1 MEVFTPGV
9 SIDEIVESGPPEP
22 RTASAASA
30 GGAASTGS
38 AAGSNQAVARTH
50 LVDLPES
57 VGYRVKTA
65 LLGPALRTEDLEHE
79 RLGRPTALAVF
90 ASDCISSSAYATEE
104 ILRVL
109 ISAIGIFAFS
119 LVLPITGAILVVLVF
134 LILSYRETIKE
145 YPTAGGAYMVT
156 RDNFGIMP
164 AQVAGVSLLTDY
176 VLTVAVSTAAGTAAL
191 ASFFPALTSWSV
203 PIAVFF
209 TVAIAFGNLK
219 GVKESGKIFA
229 VPTYFFVVVMFVLLA
244 VGAWRALHGD
254 LHQQSIH
261 GLPGAIPIG
270 HGGIGDA
277 FLYGAGLYVIAH
289 AFASGGAAV
298 TGVEAIS
305 NGVTAFR
312 KPEWRNARSTLVVM
326 GALLG
331 TLFFG
336 LSWLAT
342 RIHPMPFESGVP
354 TVISQIGKQV
364 FGDSPAGHVL
374 YAMLQA
380 GTVMILVMAA
390 NTSFA
395 DFPRLASFHAGD
407 NFMPKQLTKRGHR
420 LGFSNGILFLAA
432 SSVVLLL
439 VTGAKVDRLIPLYAI
454 GVFTSFTLSQAGMA
468 KHHVTR
474 KEPGW
479 RKGLFINGVGA
490 ILSGIV
496 AVIIL
501 VTKFTHGAWVIVVLV
516 PIMVFALAR
525 LNRQYTAEAEELERD
540 AAAAAEVPTLRRHV
554 VLVFLDALDLASA
567 RALQYARTL
576 GADEVRAVHL
586 DLDPIRTEDLVAA
599 WDRLGYRRFPLDI
612 VECPDRRIDRQ
623 ATEIVAR
630 ELQDRQTEVTVLL
643 PRREYFRAWQRL
655 FHDGTANTI
664 AKPLSNLAHCNV
676 TVVPYHLGSKDDAAV
691 SIHGAGADGQVV
703 AQRSDRR
710 SQRAEGRGI
719 DLGDMELPSAR
730 TPVASLVPRQRAR
743 VVGRIYGVRLQT
755 RAGAPVFEVTLIDD
769 TGSVAAAFIGRRR
782 IAGLD
787 AGAQVAME
795 GMVAERG
802 GRLAF
807 VNPVYELLAPAPSHH

>member
-1 MEVFTPGV
+1 MFTPHV
-9 SIDEIVESGPPEP
+9 SIDEISAVDRRPGHSSPSRGPG
-22 RTASAASA
+22 A
-30 GGAASTGS
+30 GDAPDGPSRSDPTTGPT
-38 AAGSNQAVARTH
+38 RH
-50 LVDLPES
+50 LVELPES
-57 VGYRVKTA
+57 MGYRIKTR
-65 LLGPALRTEDLEHE
+65 LLGPPLRTEDLEHE

-191 ASFFPALTSWSV
+191 ASFFPALTSWSM

-209 TVAIAFGNLK
+209 TLMIAFGNLK

-229 VPTYFFVVVMFVLLA
+229 VPTYFFVVTMFVLLA
-244 VGAWRALHGD
+244 VGAWKALHGD

-261 GLPGAIPIG
+261 GLSGAIPIG

-277 FLYGAGLYVIAH
+277 FLYGAGVYVIAH

-354 TVISQIGKQV
+354 TVISQIGKEV
-364 FGDSPAGHVL
+364 FGDSSGGHFL

-420 LGFSNGILFLAA
+420 LGFSNGIMFLAISA
-432 SSVVLLL
+432 IVLLV

-474 KEPGW
+474 KEAGW
-479 RKGLFINGVGA
+479 RKGLFINGIGA
-490 ILSGIV
+490 ALSGIV

-501 VTKFTHGAWVIVVLV
+501 ITKFTHGAWVIVLLV
-516 PIMVFALAR
+516 PVMVFALAR
-525 LNRQYTAEAEELERD
+525 LNRQYTAEAAELERD
-540 AAAAAEVPTLRRHV
+540 AAEAAEVPTMRRHV

-586 DLDPIRTEDLVAA
+586 DLDPIRTEDLVAS
-599 WDRLGYRRFPLDI
+599 WDRLGYQRFPLDV

-630 ELQDRQTEVTVLL
+630 ELQDRETEVSVLL
-643 PRREYFRAWQRL
+643 PRREYVHAWQRI
-655 FHDGTANTI
+655 FHDRTANAI
-664 AKPLSNLAHCNV
+664 AKPLSHLAHCNV
-676 TVVPYHLGSKDDAAV
+676 TVVPYHLGPKEELSLADLDAPTTRRA
-691 SIHGAGADGQVV
+691 A
-703 AQRSDRR
+703 RR
-710 SQRAEGRGI
+710 SAKQSGDRLI
-719 DLGDMELPSAR
+719 DLGDMSLPAER
-730 TPVASLVPRQRAR
+730 TPVAELRSRQRAH
-743 VVGRIYGVRLQT
+743 VVGRVYGVRLQT
-755 RAGAPVFEVTLIDD
+755 RAGAPVFEVTVIDD
-769 TGSVAAAFIGRRR
+769 TGSVAAVFLGRRR

-787 AGAQVAME
+787 AGAQVSVE
-795 GMVAERG
+795 GMVSERG
-802 GRLAF
+802 GRLTF
-807 VNPVYELLAPAPSHH
+807 INPVYELLAPAPTHH